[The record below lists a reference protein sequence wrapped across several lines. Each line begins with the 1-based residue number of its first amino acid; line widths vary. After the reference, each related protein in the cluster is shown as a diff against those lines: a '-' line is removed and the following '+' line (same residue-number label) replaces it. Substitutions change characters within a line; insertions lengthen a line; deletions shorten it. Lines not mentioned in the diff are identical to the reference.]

1 MTYAEASSY
10 LLGTINETAS
20 RRNPHRLERMR
31 AFLRNLGDPHLAYP
45 TLHVGGTSG
54 KGSTATMLAAAL
66 TASGTRTGLHTK
78 PHLSSMTERAR
89 VDGNAITEDEFGLL
103 LEEMMPAI
111 ERTAHEHERPSY
123 YETLLALAFFYF
135 AREKV
140 SAAVIEVGVGGELD
154 GTNLIVPEVSVL
166 TNVGLDHTD
175 ILGETVELIACD
187 KAGIAKAGI
196 PLVSDA
202 RMPALGVI
210 RGACERVGAPFFYVP
225 DEVEIEQLPSETY
238 GQSFLVTTKAATYEL
253 ALPILGHFQQR
264 NAATAI
270 VALERLRDELRPS
283 VADVVRGFSRLVVPG
298 RMEFFPGFPSVVFD
312 VAHNPDKAASLA
324 GALAETFGDRR
335 FAFVVAVSETKD
347 AAGILRPLFGL
358 PATFVFTSFET
369 PGREA
374 ERPGRL
380 ANIAEI
386 NGISARVISDPIEAL
401 AVARR
406 QAESSAVVVV
416 TGSTFV
422 TGLLRDWW
430 VENVVERSRN

>member
-1 MTYAEASSY
+1 
-10 LLGTINETAS
+10 
-20 RRNPHRLERMR
+20 
-31 AFLRNLGDPHLAYP
+31 
-45 TLHVGGTSG
+45 
-54 KGSTATMLAAAL
+54 
-66 TASGTRTGLHTK
+66 
-78 PHLSSMTERAR
+78 
-89 VDGNAITEDEFGLL
+89 
-103 LEEMMPAI
+103 
-111 ERTAHEHERPSY
+111 
-123 YETLLALAFFYF
+123 
-135 AREKV
+135 
-140 SAAVIEVGVGGELD
+140 
-154 GTNLIVPEVSVL
+154 
-166 TNVGLDHTD
+166 
-175 ILGETVELIACD
+175 
-187 KAGIAKAGI
+187 
-196 PLVSDA
+196 
-202 RMPALGVI
+202 
-210 RGACERVGAPFFYVP
+210 
-225 DEVEIEQLPSETY
+225 VEIEQLPSETY
-238 GQSFLVTTKAATYEL
+238 GQSFLVTTKAARYEL